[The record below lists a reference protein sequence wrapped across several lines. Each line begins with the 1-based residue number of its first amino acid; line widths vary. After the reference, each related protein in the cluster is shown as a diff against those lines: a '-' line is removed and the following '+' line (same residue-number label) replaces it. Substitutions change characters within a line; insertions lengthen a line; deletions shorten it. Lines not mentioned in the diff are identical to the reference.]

1 MPDGQLQ
8 AERDGTVLRLSLT
21 GDWTLAHAS
30 DLLSRLGGL
39 ATAGLTS
46 RHVTGGGER
55 RAWLDTAKLSRLD
68 TAGALLLARLYRQL
82 EDQGFIVEWPSA
94 RREHK
99 ALFDYAT
106 GAGETITV
114 WPASGNGLA
123 GWVQYLGWLTLFF
136 LREARRFTSF
146 IGEVTETAVMMAF
159 RPGQMRFTSM
169 VHHMEETGL
178 KALPIVGL
186 LSFLIGMVMAYQGA
200 SQLQKFGAEIFVV
213 DLIGISVLRE
223 LGVLLTAIL
232 IAGRSGSAFTAQIG
246 TMKVNEEIAAM
257 RTLGLDPVIVLVLP
271 RLFALMLT
279 LPVLTF
285 FADVMGLCG
294 GALMAWNTLGISP
307 DLFFNRLHDAVGLRT
322 FIVGMVKAPVFAAL
336 IALVGCYEGLRVKR
350 DAESVGRLTTR
361 SVVQSIF
368 LVILF
373 DALFSIM
380 FNLLKV

>member
-1 MPDGQLQ
+1 MADGRLQ
-8 AERDGTVLRLSLT
+8 TERDGTVLRLRLT

-30 DLLSRLGGL
+30 TLLPRLAGL
-39 ATAGLTS
+39 ATAGLAG
-46 RHVTGGGER
+46 RHVAEGGER
-55 RAWLDTAKLSRLD
+55 KAVLDTDALTRLD
-68 TAGALLLARLYRQL
+68 TAGAILLVRLHRQL
-82 EDQGFIVEWPSA
+82 ADQGFEIDWPQA
-94 RREHK
+94 RREHR
-99 ALFDYAT
+99 ALFDYV
-106 GAGETITV
+106 AGSGDAITV
-114 WPASGNGLA
+114 WPQTGSGLLGI
-123 GWVQYLGWLTLFF
+123 VEYLGWQTLFF
-136 LREARRFTSF
+136 VREARRFIAF
-146 IGEVTETAVMMAF
+146 IGQVTETAVLIAV
-159 RPGQMRFTSM
+159 RPGRMRFTSM

-178 KALPIVGL
+178 KAIPIVGL

-257 RTLGLDPVIVLVLP
+257 RTLGLDPVVVLVLP
-271 RLFALMLT
+271 RLFALTLT

-285 FADVMGLCG
+285 FADLMGLCG
-294 GALMAWNTLGISP
+294 GALMAWNTLGIDP
-307 DLFFNRLHDAVGLRT
+307 VLFFNRLNEVIVPRT
-322 FIVGMVKAPVFAAL
+322 FVIGMVKAPVFASL

-373 DALFSIM
+373 DALFSIL
-380 FNLLKV
+380 FNILKV

>member
-1 MPDGQLQ
+1 ML
-8 AERDGTVLRLSLT
+8 LRLT

-30 DLLSRLGGL
+30 ILLQGLDGL
-39 ATAGLTS
+39 ATAGLAS
-46 RHVTGGGER
+46 SHVTAGGAR
-55 RAWLDTAKLSRLD
+55 RAVFDTSNLNRLD
-68 TAGALLLARLYRQL
+68 TAGAILMVRLHRQL
-82 EDQGFIVEWPSA
+82 MDQGFDIDWPQA
-94 RREHK
+94 RREHR
-99 ALFDYAT
+99 ALFDYVVGSGDAV
-106 GAGETITV
+106 TV
-114 WPASGNGLA
+114 WPQSGSGLLGIIA
-123 GWVQYLGWLTLFF
+123 YLGWLTLFF
-136 LREARRFTSF
+136 VREARRFTAF
-146 IGEVTETAVMMAF
+146 IGEVTETAVLTTI
-159 RPGQMRFTSM
+159 RPGRMRFTSM

-257 RTLGLDPVIVLVLP
+257 RTLGLDPVVVLVLP
-271 RLFALMLT
+271 RMFALVLT

-285 FADVMGLCG
+285 FANLMGLCG
-294 GALMAWNTLGISP
+294 GALMAWNALGIDP
-307 DLFFNRLHDAVGLRT
+307 VLFFSRLNEVIVPRT
-322 FIVGMVKAPVFAAL
+322 FFVGMVKAPVFAAL

-373 DALFSIM
+373 DALFSIL
-380 FNLLKV
+380 FSILKV

>member
-1 MPDGQLQ
+1 MADGRLQ
-8 AERDGTVLRLSLT
+8 AERDGTALRLRLT
-21 GDWTLAHAS
+21 GDWTLAHAA

-39 ATAGLTS
+39 ATAGLTNE
-46 RHVTGGGER
+46 HVGGGGQR
-55 RAWLDTAKLSRLD
+55 RAVLD
-68 TAGALLLARLYRQL
+68 TAGLGRMDTAGAILLVRLHRQVS
-82 EDQGFIVEWPSA
+82 DQGFDIDWPQA
-94 RREHK
+94 RREHR
-99 ALFDYAT
+99 ALFDYVA
-106 GAGETITV
+106 GAGEAVTV
-114 WPASGNGLA
+114 WPASGSGLV
-123 GWVQYLGWLTLFF
+123 GMVIYLGWLTMFF
-136 LREARRFTSF
+136 LREARRFTAF
-146 IGEVTETAVMMAF
+146 IGQVTETALMLAA
-159 RPGQMRFTSM
+159 RPGRIRFTSV

-257 RTLGLDPVIVLVLP
+257 RTLGLDPVVVLVLP
-271 RLFALMLT
+271 RLLALVLT

-285 FADVMGLCG
+285 FADIMGLLG
-294 GALMAWNTLGISP
+294 GALMAWNTLDIGP
-307 DLFFNRLHDAVGLRT
+307 YLFFSRLQEVIGPRT
-322 FIVGMVKAPVFAAL
+322 FMIGMIKAPVFAVL

-368 LVILF
+368 LVIVF

-380 FNLLKV
+380 FNILGV

>member
-1 MPDGQLQ
+1 MAGGRLQ
-8 AERDGTVLRLSLT
+8 TERDGTALRLRLT
-21 GDWTLAHAS
+21 GDWTLAHATT
-30 DLLSRLGGL
+30 LLPLLGGL
-39 ATAGLTS
+39 ATAELAGN
-46 RHVTGGGER
+46 HVTGGGER
-55 RAWLDTAKLSRLD
+55 RAVFDTAALERLD
-68 TAGALLLARLYRQL
+68 TAGAILLVRLHRQL
-82 EDQGFIVEWPSA
+82 LDQGFEIDWPQA
-94 RREHK
+94 RREHR
-99 ALFDYAT
+99 ALFDYV
-106 GAGETITV
+106 AGSGDAVTV
-114 WPASGNGLA
+114 WPKTGSGLLGIIE
-123 GWVQYLGWLTLFF
+123 YLGWQTMFF
-136 LREARRFTSF
+136 VREARRFIAF
-146 IGEVTETAVMMAF
+146 IGQVTETAVLVAL
-159 RPGQMRFTSM
+159 RPGRMRFTSM

-178 KALPIVGL
+178 KAIPIVGL

-257 RTLGLDPVIVLVLP
+257 RTLGLDPVVVLVLP
-271 RLFALMLT
+271 RLFALVLT

-285 FADVMGLCG
+285 FADLMGLAG
-294 GALMAWNTLGISP
+294 GALMAWNTLGIDP
-307 DLFFNRLHDAVGLRT
+307 VLFFNRLNDVIVPRT
-322 FIVGMVKAPVFAAL
+322 FFIGMVKAPVFASL

-373 DALFSIM
+373 DALFSIL
-380 FNLLKV
+380 FNILKV

>member
-1 MPDGQLQ
+1 MAEGQLQ
-8 AERDGTVLRLSLT
+8 AGREGAVLRLSLT
-21 GDWTLAHAS
+21 GDWTLAHAAS
-30 DLLSRLGGL
+30 LLGRLGGL
-39 ATAGLTS
+39 ATAGLT
-46 RHVTGGGER
+46 GGHLRDGGAREAR
-55 RAWLDTAKLSRLD
+55 LDTTSLNRLD
-68 TAGALLLARLYRQL
+68 TAGALLLVRLYRQL
-82 EDQGFIVEWPSA
+82 EDQGFSIDWPTP
-94 RREHK
+94 RHEHRS
-99 ALFDYAT
+99 LFDYAR
-106 GAGETITV
+106 GCGEAVTV
-114 WPASGNGLA
+114 WPATDSGVA
-123 GWVQYLGWLTLFF
+123 GAVQHLGWLTMFF
-136 LREARRFTSF
+136 LREARRFTGF

-159 RPGQMRFTSM
+159 RPRQMRFTSM

-257 RTLGLDPVIVLVLP
+257 RTLGLDPVVVLVLP
-271 RLFALMLT
+271 RMFALMLT

-285 FADVMGLCG
+285 FADIMGLVG
-294 GALMAWNTLGISP
+294 GALMAWNALGISP
-307 DLFFNRLHDAVGLRT
+307 DLFFHRLHDAVVLRT
-322 FIVGMVKAPVFAAL
+322 FLVGIVKAPVFAAL

-368 LVILF
+368 LVIVF

-380 FNLLKV
+380 FNFLGV

>member
-1 MPDGQLQ
+1 MAGGQLQ
-8 AERDGTVLRLSLT
+8 AGRDGAVLRFSLT
-21 GDWTLAHAS
+21 GDWTLAHAAG
-30 DLLSRLGGL
+30 LLAGLGGMT
-39 ATAGLTS
+39 TANLLHQHL
-46 RHVTGGGER
+46 RAGGAEH
-55 RAWLDTAKLSRLD
+55 AQLDTRGLNRLD

-82 EDQGFIVEWPSA
+82 EDQGFAVDWPSP
-94 RREHK
+94 RHEHR
-99 ALFDYAT
+99 ALFDYAR
-106 GAGETITV
+106 GCGEAVTV
-114 WPASGNGLA
+114 WPKLDGGFA
-123 GWVQYLGWLTLFF
+123 GWVQYLGWLATFF
-136 LREARRFTSF
+136 AREARRFTAF
-146 IGEVTETAVMMAF
+146 IGEVTETAVFTAF

-257 RTLGLDPVIVLVLP
+257 RTLGLDPVVVLVLP
-271 RLFALMLT
+271 RMFALILT

-285 FADVMGLCG
+285 FADIMGLAG
-294 GALMAWNTLGISP
+294 GALMAWTRLGIGP
-307 DLFFNRLHDAVGLRT
+307 DLFFNRLHDAVVLRT
-322 FIVGMVKAPVFAAL
+322 FFVGIVKAPVFAVL
-336 IALVGCYEGLRVKR
+336 VALVGCYEGLRVKR

-368 LVILF
+368 LVIVF
-373 DALFSIM
+373 DAMFSIM
-380 FNLLKV
+380 FDFLGI

>member
-1 MPDGQLQ
+1 MADGKLQ
-8 AERDGTVLRLSLT
+8 AGREGGALRLSLT

-30 DLLSRLGGL
+30 ALLARLGGL
-39 ATAGLTS
+39 ATAGLLQDHL
-46 RHVTGGGER
+46 RDGGEQ
-55 RAWLDTAKLSRLD
+55 RAWLDTGNLNRLD

-82 EDQGFIVEWPSA
+82 EDQGFSVSWPEP
-94 RREHK
+94 RHEHR
-99 ALFDYAT
+99 ALLDYAR
-106 GAGETITV
+106 GCGEAVTV
-114 WPASGNGLA
+114 WPKLDGGFA
-123 GWVQYLGWLTLFF
+123 GAVQHLGWLATFF
-136 LREARRFTSF
+136 AREARRFTAF
-146 IGEVTETAVMMAF
+146 IGEVTETAVNTAF

-200 SQLQKFGAEIFVV
+200 SQLQKFGAELFVV

-246 TMKVNEEIAAM
+246 TMKVNEEVAAM
-257 RTLGLDPVIVLVLP
+257 RTLGLDPVVVLVLP
-271 RLFALMLT
+271 RMFALILT

-285 FADVMGLCG
+285 FADIMGLAG
-294 GALMAWNTLGISP
+294 GALMAWSTLGINP
-307 DLFFNRLHDAVGLRT
+307 ELFFHRLHDAVSLRT
-322 FIVGMVKAPVFAAL
+322 FAVGIIKAPVFAAL

-368 LVILF
+368 LVIVF

-380 FNLLKV
+380 FNFIGI

>member
-1 MPDGQLQ
+1 MADGKLQ
-8 AERDGTVLRLSLT
+8 AGQDGRTLRFSLT

-30 DLLSRLGGL
+30 ALLTRLSGL
-39 ATAGLTS
+39 ATAGLLHQHL
-46 RHVTGGGER
+46 RDGGQQLARLETGG
-55 RAWLDTAKLSRLD
+55 LQRLD

-82 EDQGFIVEWPSA
+82 EDQGFTVEWPA
-94 RREHK
+94 PRHEHR
-99 ALFDYAT
+99 ALFDYAR
-106 GAGETITV
+106 GCGEAVTV
-114 WPASGNGLA
+114 WPKIDGGFA
-123 GWVQYLGWLTLFF
+123 GFVRHIGWLTLFF
-136 LREARRFTSF
+136 AREARRFTSF
-146 IGEVTETAVMMAF
+146 IGEVTETAILTAF

-200 SQLQKFGAEIFVV
+200 SQLQKFGAELFVV

-246 TMKVNEEIAAM
+246 SMKVNEEVAAM
-257 RTLGLDPVIVLVLP
+257 RTLGLDPVVVLVLP
-271 RLFALMLT
+271 RMFALILT

-285 FADVMGLCG
+285 FADIMGLVG
-294 GALMAWNTLGISP
+294 GALMAWSTLGINP
-307 DLFFNRLHDAVGLRT
+307 DLFFHRLHDAVALRT
-322 FIVGMVKAPVFAAL
+322 FFVGIVKAPVFAAL

-368 LVILF
+368 LVIVF

-380 FNLLKV
+380 FNFLEI